1 MRDDCGG
8 DAGAVRPLSSA
19 TLDGMG
25 VKFTW
30 AASWSLNVLTG
41 QRSTPHWTPVT
52 DADDGVTVGA
62 SEAAGVRAGEAV
74 GVLDGE
80 SLPHAEAARSSV
92 AASQPTKIRTQ
103 FRRGR
108 RQSGEGRA
116 IVP

>member
-1 MRDDCGG
+1 M
-8 DAGAVRPLSSA
+8 
-19 TLDGMG
+19 
-25 VKFTW
+25 KFTW

-62 SEAAGVRAGEAV
+62 IEAVGVGAGEAV

-80 SLPHAEAARSSV
+80 SLPHADAARSSV

-103 FRRGR
+103 FRGCA
-108 RQSGEGRA
+108 SATSLVVALGEREYSLGVR
-116 IVP
+116 